1 MEHTATK
8 RNRPLWPKLLIL
20 AVFVGALIA
29 FFALGGKELLSLETL
44 QAKRDSLLSY
54 TENHY
59 VTMLLICAGVYA
71 GAVAFSLPGA
81 IILSLTVGLLFGR
94 WVGGTIIIISA
105 TVGATLVFLAAR
117 YLFADA
123 AERWVG
129 GRAKKIIEGFQ
140 ENAFNYLLFLRLVP
154 VFPFWLVNLVAAI
167 TSVKLGTYVLATF
180 LGIIP
185 GSFIFANLGQ
195 SLGRIESLGELWSK
209 ETIAAFVLLGLFA
222 LAPILIKK
230 LRTKKTSAESV

>member
-1 MEHTATK
+1 MEHSTETQPNPT
-8 RNRPLWPKLLIL
+8 RLWPKLLIL
-20 AVFVGALIA
+20 AVFIGVLVA
-29 FFALGGKELLSLETL
+29 FFALGGKELLSLDTL
-44 QAKRDSLLSY
+44 QGKRDSLLAY
-54 TENHY
+54 TESHY
-59 VTMLLICAGVYA
+59 LTMLLICAGIYTA
-71 GAVAFSLPGA
+71 AVAFSLPGA

-94 WVGGTIIIISA
+94 WVGGTIIILSA
-105 TVGATLVFLAAR
+105 TLGAIVVFLAGR
-117 YLFADA
+117 YLFAEA

-167 TSVKLGTYVLATF
+167 TSIKLSTYVLATF

-195 SLGRIESLGELWSK
+195 SLGRIESLGELLSR

-222 LAPILIKK
+222 LTPVLIKK
-230 LRTKKTSAESV
+230 LRAKKAIA